1 MNKFKTTLRRKRL
14 ANRLINYFL
23 KGLLISIPLAAT
35 YSAIAWLFFKVDSII
50 YNDPPTKFVNGV
62 PTEPVEHLPGLGFAL
77 VIGIILLVGWIGS
90 SYIVQPFINWFDEWM
105 EKTPGVKFLYSSV
118 KDIMEAFVGE
128 KKKFSEPVIV
138 ETGGEGIYKIGFITR
153 KDMAK
158 IGMPEYSGVYFPKSY
173 GFMGD
178 LYLVRNDKIKP
189 LDANSTEVFKMIVSG
204 GVTGIG
210 DQDD

>member
-1 MNKFKTTLRRKRL
+1 MNKFKSTLRRKRL
-14 ANRLINYFL
+14 SNRLINYFL

-50 YNDPPTKFVNGV
+50 YNDDPTK
-62 PTEPVEHLPGLGFAL
+62 PIQHIPGLGVAI
-77 VIGIILLVGWIGS
+77 VIGIVLIVGWIGS
-90 SYIVQPFINWFDEWM
+90 SYLAQPFINWFDDWM

-128 KKKFSEPVIV
+128 KKKFSEPVVV
-138 ETGGEGIYKIGFITR
+138 EVGGEGVYKIGFITR
-153 KDMAK
+153 KDMGK

-173 GFMGD
+173 GFVGD

-189 LDANSTEVFKMIVSG
+189 IQANSTEVFKMIVSG
-204 GVTGIG
+204 GVTGIE
-210 DQDD
+210 DQGA

>member
-1 MNKFKTTLRRKRL
+1 MNKFDVTYRRKRF
-14 ANRLINYFL
+14 ANRLFNYFL

-35 YSAIAWLFFKVDSII
+35 FLMIRWLFDTIDNFIGS
-50 YNDPPTKFVNGV
+50 
-62 PTEPVEHLPGLGFAL
+62 EHVPGLGVL
-77 VIGIILLVGWIGS
+77 IIISVILLVGWIGS
-90 SYIVQPFINWFDEWM
+90 SYLAKPFIDWFDEWL
-105 EKTPGVKFLYSSV
+105 EKTPGVKFLYSAV

-138 ETGGEGIYKIGFITR
+138 EMGAEGVYKIGFITR
-153 KDMAK
+153 KDMGK

-189 LDANSTEVFKMIVSG
+189 INANSTDVFKMIVSG
-204 GVTGIG
+204 GVTGIE
-210 DQDD
+210 DSNA